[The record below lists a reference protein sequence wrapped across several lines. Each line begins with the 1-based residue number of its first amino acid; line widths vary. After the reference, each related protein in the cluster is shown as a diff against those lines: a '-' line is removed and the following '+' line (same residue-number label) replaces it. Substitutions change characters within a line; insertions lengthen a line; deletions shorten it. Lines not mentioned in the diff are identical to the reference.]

1 MTLFVS
7 RLHLTN
13 SVSSPHHS
21 SPPNQDWNGWI
32 SLAQR
37 IMFPMDVRNVG
48 PIARASVVKICI
60 TTHGTTD
67 GNNIHLSPDVF
78 ATGVLIILM
87 IILRVMF
94 RTARNIVFVFLV
106 LYSRDYGGGWETESI
121 VLIVASLLS
130 DLKRTRGDVSAFS
143 LYHDQPLTITG
154 MHGRPKVR
162 KAPNNQWTYRKGMS
176 YGRRWWRKWGTC
188 NIDNE
193 AYTPDASRRPNARVV

>member
-1 MTLFVS
+1 MTSFVS
-7 RLHLTN
+7 RLHPMN

-37 IMFPMDVRNVG
+37 LMFPMDVQNLG

-60 TTHGTTD
+60 TTHGITD
-67 GNNIHLSPDVF
+67 GNNIHLFPDVF
-78 ATGVLIILM
+78 ATGVLITLM
-87 IILRVMF
+87 IIHRAMF

-106 LYSRDYGGGWETESI
+106 LCLRDCGGGWETEST

-143 LYHDQPLTITG
+143 LCHD
-154 MHGRPKVR
+154 
-162 KAPNNQWTYRKGMS
+162 
-176 YGRRWWRKWGTC
+176 
-188 NIDNE
+188 
-193 AYTPDASRRPNARVV
+193 